1 MTEQAPSANTAA
13 NTASTATASIA
24 TASTTTVIGIALA
37 SVLVPLNSTM
47 IAVALPSL
55 AREFGIEKA
64 HASVLVTVY
73 LTAMLVGQPIA
84 GRVGDRIG
92 VRRLATISVVGFGM
106 FSGLSMFAGTFPV
119 LVACR
124 AGQAVFASALMP
136 SVQAMLRMVTT
147 PADRGRAFGV
157 QGSVIGIGAGL
168 GPVIGG
174 VLLATLGWR
183 AIFGVNIPIVLVVL
197 WVLRRTVPVSVDKSS
212 TSPQSVPS
220 ASRERV
226 ANAVFVAAF
235 STQSLATFAQYG
247 LLLLTPMLLDER
259 GWGSAAVGGA
269 LSLLTVGLIVTSPP
283 GGRLGDERGRRFPV
297 LVGLA
302 VAAIAV
308 AASAAL
314 GDAAAS
320 AVLLMTLT
328 LFGLGLGLASPGIQ
342 TAGIE
347 AAPERRIGFASGL
360 LSASRYVGS
369 ITASILLTLL
379 VDDVGGGAGTMLAL
393 CTIALLLALGT
404 ASKLPGPGA
413 VSAPKSAAPGG

>member
-1 MTEQAPSANTAA
+1 MTEPAPSA
-13 NTASTATASIA
+13 A
-24 TASTTTVIGIALA
+24 TASTTKTLIPKASTATIIGIALA

-47 IAVALPSL
+47 IAVALPRL

-84 GRVGDRIG
+84 GRLGDRIG
-92 VRRLATISVVGFGM
+92 VRRLATIAVVGFGL
-106 FSGLSMFAGTFPV
+106 FSGLSMFAGTFAF

-136 SVQAMLRMVTT
+136 SVQAMLRMITN
-147 PADRGRAFGV
+147 PEDRGRAFGV
-157 QGSVIGIGAGL
+157 QGSVIGVGAGL

-174 VLLATLGWR
+174 VLLSTLGWR
-183 AIFGVNIPIVLVVL
+183 AIFGVNLPIVLVVL
-197 WVLRRTVPVSVDKSS
+197 WVLRRTVPASVDARSS
-212 TSPQSVPS
+212 SAPSVVT

-226 ANAVFVAAF
+226 ANPVFVAAF

-247 LLLLTPMLLDER
+247 LLLLTPMLLDDR

-283 GGRLGDERGRRFPV
+283 GGRLGDVRGRRFPV
-297 LVGLA
+297 LVGLTVAAAA
-302 VAAIAV
+302 VATSAV
-308 AASAAL
+308 FGDSAASA
-314 GDAAAS
+314 
-320 AVLLMTLT
+320 LLLVTL
-328 LFGLGLGLASPGIQ
+328 LFFGLGLGLASPGIQ

-369 ITASILLTLL
+369 ITASILLSVL
-379 VDDVGGGAGTMLAL
+379 VDDAGGGAGTMLAL
-393 CTIALLLALGT
+393 CTLALLLALI
-404 ASKLPGPGA
+404 AARKLPGQRVADPSILSGA
-413 VSAPKSAAPGG
+413 RGPTG

>member
-1 MTEQAPSANTAA
+1 MTEPAPPAG
-13 NTASTATASIA
+13 TASTA
-24 TASTTTVIGIALA
+24 TVIGIALA

-47 IAVALPSL
+47 IAVALPRL
-55 AREFGIEKA
+55 AREFDIAKA

-73 LTAMLVGQPIA
+73 LLAMLVGQPLA
-84 GRVGDRIG
+84 GRLGDRIG
-92 VRRLATISVVGFGM
+92 VRRLATISVVGFGV
-106 FSGLSMFAGTFPV
+106 FSGLSMLAGTFPV

-124 AGQAVFASALMP
+124 AGQAVFASAIMP
-136 SVQAMLRMVTT
+136 SVHAMLRMITT

-157 QGSVIGIGAGL
+157 QGSVIGVAAGL

-183 AIFGVNIPIVLVVL
+183 AIFGINIPIVLVVL
-197 WVLRRTVPVSVDKSS
+197 WVLRRSVPAPVDEPSS
-212 TSPQSVPS
+212 SPQSALP
-220 ASRERV
+220 APRERV
-226 ANAVFVAAF
+226 VNPVFVAAF
-235 STQSLATFAQYG
+235 STQALATFAQYG

-269 LSLLTVGLIVTSPP
+269 LSLLTVGLVVTSPP
-283 GGRLGDERGRRFPV
+283 GGRLGDVRGRRFPV

-302 VAAIAV
+302 GAAIAV
-308 AASAAL
+308 AASAAF
-314 GDAAAS
+314 GDEAAS
-320 AVLLMTLT
+320 ALLLVTLT

-393 CTIALLLALGT
+393 CAIALFIGLGT
-404 ASKLPGPGA
+404 ASRLPGRMR
-413 VSAPKSAAPGG
+413 SAR

>member
-1 MTEQAPSANTAA
+1 MTEPTPSATAA
-13 NTASTATASIA
+13 TSASTA
-24 TASTTTVIGIALA
+24 TVIGIALA
-37 SVLVPLNSTM
+37 AVLVPLNSTM
-47 IAVALPSL
+47 IAVALPRL

-73 LTAMLVGQPIA
+73 LMAMLVGQPIA
-84 GRVGDRIG
+84 GRLGDRIG
-92 VRRLATISVVGFGM
+92 VRRLATISVVGFGV
-106 FSGLSMFAGTFPV
+106 FSTLSMFVGSFAV

-124 AGQAVFASALMP
+124 AGQAVFASAIMP
-136 SVQAMLRMVTT
+136 SVHAMLRMITT

-157 QGSVIGIGAGL
+157 QGSVVGVGAGL

-197 WVLRRTVPVSVDKSS
+197 WVLRRTVPASVDNSS
-212 TSPQSVPS
+212 SSPTPAVSS
-220 ASRERV
+220 SRERV
-226 ANAVFVAAF
+226 ANPVFIAAF
-235 STQSLATFAQYG
+235 STQAMATFAQYG
-247 LLLLTPMLLDER
+247 LLLLTPMLLDDR

-269 LSLLTVGLIVTSPP
+269 LSLLTVGLVVTGPP
-283 GGRLGDERGRRFPV
+283 GGRLGDVRGRRFPV

-302 VAAIAV
+302 VATIAV
-308 AASAAL
+308 ATSAAFGDATASATL
-314 GDAAAS
+314 M
-320 AVLLMTLT
+320 VTLLV
-328 LFGLGLGLASPGIQ
+328 FGLGLGLASPGIQ

-369 ITASILLTLL
+369 ITASILLTVL

-393 CTIALLLALGT
+393 CTLALLLGLGT
-404 ASKLPGPGA
+404 ACKLPGLRAAGVPAFSGA
-413 VSAPKSAAPGG
+413 RGPTD

>member
-1 MTEQAPSANTAA
+1 MTEPTPSATAA
-13 NTASTATASIA
+13 TSASTA
-24 TASTTTVIGIALA
+24 TVIGIALA
-37 SVLVPLNSTM
+37 AVLVPLNSTM
-47 IAVALPSL
+47 IAVALPRL

-84 GRVGDRIG
+84 GRLGDRIG
-92 VRRLATISVVGFGM
+92 VRRLATISVVGFGV
-106 FSGLSMFAGTFPV
+106 FSALSMFVGSFGV

-124 AGQAVFASALMP
+124 AGQAVFASAIMP
-136 SVQAMLRMVTT
+136 SVQAMLRMITT

-157 QGSVIGIGAGL
+157 QGSVVGVAAGL

-197 WVLRRTVPVSVDKSS
+197 WVLRRTVPASVVSSS
-212 TSPQSVPS
+212 TSPTSVVSGP
-220 ASRERV
+220 RERV
-226 ANAVFVAAF
+226 ANPVFMAAF
-235 STQSLATFAQYG
+235 GTQAMATFAQYG
-247 LLLLTPMLLDER
+247 LLLLTPMLLDDR
-259 GWGSAAVGGA
+259 GWGSAAIGGA

-283 GGRLGDERGRRFPV
+283 GGRLGDVHGRRFPV

-302 VAAIAV
+302 VATVAV
-308 AASAAL
+308 AASAVF
-314 GDAAAS
+314 GDSTAS
-320 AVLLMTLT
+320 AVLLVTL
-328 LFGLGLGLASPGIQ
+328 LIFGLGLGLASPGIQ

-379 VDDVGGGAGTMLAL
+379 VDDVGGGAGIMLAL
-393 CTIALLLALGT
+393 CTVALLLGLGT
-404 ASKLPGPGA
+404 ACKLPGPRAASVPAFSGA
-413 VSAPKSAAPGG
+413 RGPTD